1 MIDFRV
7 RLRTPEALKAWVPK
21 PIPQF
26 EKYVEFY
33 KMKPRLTYQT
43 PEETIDEMKK
53 AGITRAVLCS
63 GSAEGNK
70 FTSEMCKRHSD
81 VFIGIAGTKL
91 DRGIQSAYRELKE
104 ALKRNLLGFNFG
116 GLLQNPPMAIDDRKL
131 YPLYALCSDSDA
143 CVIVHSS
150 LHYYAGA
157 ELHLNHPFRVDN
169 VAVDFPD
176 LRIVMSHAGNG
187 FGDLPL
193 VLAHRHRNVYLEVS
207 ALRPKHLPHA
217 YINAMNKY
225 LRHKFIFGSDYPLLP
240 FNIVNKWK
248 QYISKDNHQLF
259 FHDNAMNALVG
270 GHREA

>member
-7 RLRTPEALKAWVPK
+7 RLRTQQALKTWVPK

-26 EKYVEFY
+26 ERYVDFY

-43 PEETIDEMKK
+43 PDETIEEMKE
-53 AGITRAVLCS
+53 AGIKRAVLCS

-70 FTSEMCKRHSD
+70 LVAEMCEKYED
-81 VFIGIAGTKL
+81 TFIGIAGAKL
-91 DRGIQSAYRELKE
+91 EKGIINAYKELKKSFK
-104 ALKRNLLGFNFG
+104 ANLLGFNFG
-116 GLLQNPPMAIDDRKL
+116 GLLQNPPMAIDDKKL
-131 YPLYALCSDSDA
+131 YPLYALCVDHDVCA
-143 CVIVHSS
+143 IVHSS
-150 LHYYAGA
+150 LHYYSGA
-157 ELHLNHPFRVDN
+157 KLYLNHPLRIDN

-193 VLAHRHRNVYLEVS
+193 ILAHRHPNVYLEVS
-207 ALRPKHLPHA
+207 ALRPKHLPQS

-240 FNIVNKWK
+240 FTIVEEWK
-248 QYISKDNHQLF
+248 QYVKEENYERF
-259 FHDNAMNALVG
+259 FRENAMNALFS
-270 GHREA
+270 RR